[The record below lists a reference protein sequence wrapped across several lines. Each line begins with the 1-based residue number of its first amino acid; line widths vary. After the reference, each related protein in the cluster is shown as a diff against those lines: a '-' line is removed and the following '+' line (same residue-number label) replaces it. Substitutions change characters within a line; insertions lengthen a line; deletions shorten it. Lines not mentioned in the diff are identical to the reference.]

1 MTEPTATPTTTLDLC
16 RHIRTKMMY
25 VMGRSEL
32 DLDMP
37 GSTAQYSCLKTLSVT
52 GPDGGVVS
60 LYDCQAGRSCFE
72 TLD

>member
-1 MTEPTATPTTTLDLC
+1 MAEPTATPAPAFELC

-32 DLDMP
+32 DLDIP
-37 GSTAQYSCLKTLSVT
+37 SSTAQYTCLKTLSVI

-60 LYDCQAGRSCFE
+60 LLDCQAGRSCFE
-72 TLD
+72 PLD

>member
-1 MTEPTATPTTTLDLC
+1 MAEPTATPTPALQLC
-16 RHIRTKMMY
+16 KHIRTKMMY

-32 DLDMP
+32 DLSIP
-37 GSTAQYSCLKTLSVT
+37 NSTAQYSCLKTLSVV

-60 LYDCQAGRSCFE
+60 LHDCQADRDCFE